1 MWWLLGQEK
10 KKLKLRM
17 KTNKYFISTAIAYT
31 NADPHIGFALE
42 LIQADALARYQRLLE
57 KDIFFV
63 TGTDENALKNVQS
76 AEKAGIEV
84 NKFVEK
90 GAERFRKLTEAL
102 NISKNDFIRTTEVR
116 HIKGA
121 QKFWKACRQD
131 DIYKKK
137 YKGLYCVG
145 CEEFKT
151 QKDLINGLCP
161 EHKVKP
167 EVVEEENYF
176 FKLSKYQ
183 GQLLKLIESGELK
196 ITPGSRKNEILEFI
210 RGGLEDFSISR
221 SKERAKNWGISVPG
235 DDSQIMYVWFDALT
249 NYINALGYGDSDARF
264 KEYWEN
270 GRVVHLVGKGIT
282 RFHAIY
288 WPAMLLSAGLA
299 LPKEIIVHG
308 YVTVDGEK
316 ISKSIGNVVDPFS
329 VVEKYGTDVVRYF
342 LLREIPSGEDGDF
355 SYKKLE
361 ERYSG
366 DLANGLGNLVQRTIT
381 LIDTKLNGELIY
393 KYDLVE
399 KEVKEKT
406 EAIFKNYTENIDS
419 FLLHEAL
426 GRTWDLIGYANKYI
440 DDKKP
445 WAAVKHD
452 EAEFLATM
460 NNVVFI
466 LYNIAWMLVPFL
478 PEIADKIF
486 TILGANRD
494 TKTLENYKF
503 RVQKTP
509 PSSRHGGTSEGRSA
523 GLFPRLQ

>member
-1 MWWLLGQEK
+1 M
-10 KKLKLRM
+10 
-17 KTNKYFISTAIAYT
+17 NKYFISTAIPYV
-31 NADPHIGFALE
+31 NSDPHIGFALE
-42 LIQADALARYQRLLE
+42 LVQADVLARYQRLLK
-57 KDIFFV
+57 KDVFFV
-63 TGTDENALKNVQS
+63 TGTDENALKNVQA
-76 AEKAGIEV
+76 AEKAGV
-84 NKFVEK
+84 DVKKFVDDHGEK
-90 GAERFRKLTEAL
+90 FKKLSEVL
-102 NISKNDFIRTTEVR
+102 NISNNDFIRTTESR
-116 HIKGA
+116 HIKGV
-121 QKFWKACRQD
+121 QKLWKACNPENM
-131 DIYKKK
+131 YKKG
-137 YKGLYCVG
+137 YGGLYCVG

-167 EVVEEENYF
+167 EIVEEENYF

-183 GQLLKLIESGELK
+183 GQLLNLIESDELK

-221 SKERAKNWGISVPG
+221 SRERAKNWGISVPG

-249 NYINALGYGDSDARF
+249 NYINALGYAEDDVRF

-299 LPKEIIVHG
+299 LPREIIVHG

-329 VVEKYGTDVVRYF
+329 VVGKYGVDVVRYF

-361 ERYSG
+361 ERYNG
-366 DLANGLGNLVQRTIT
+366 DLANGLGNLVQRTII

-393 KYDLVE
+393 RYALVE

-406 EAIFKNYTENIDS
+406 EVIFKDYIKNIDN
-419 FLLHEAL
+419 FILHEAL
-426 GRTWDLIGYANKYI
+426 AKVWELISFGDKYL
-440 DDKKP
+440 DDKAP
-445 WAAVKHD
+445 WKVIKYD
-452 EAEFLATM
+452 EAEFLKIM
-460 NNVVFI
+460 NNTLYI
-466 LYNIAWMLVPFL
+466 IYNIAWMLVPFM
-478 PEIADKIF
+478 PETADKIF
-486 TILGANRD
+486 NTMGADREAKSIDNF
-494 TKTLENYKF
+494 KF
-503 RVQKTP
+503 LVKK
-509 PSSRHGGTSEGRSA
+509 SS

>member
-1 MWWLLGQEK
+1 M
-10 KKLKLRM
+10 
-17 KTNKYFISTAIAYT
+17 NKYFMSTAIPYV
-31 NADPHIGFALE
+31 NANPHIGFALE
-42 LIQADALARYQRLLE
+42 LIQGDVLARYQRLLE
-57 KDIFFV
+57 KDVFFV
-63 TGTDENALKNVQS
+63 TGTDENALKNVQA
-76 AEKAGIEV
+76 AEKSGV
-84 NKFVEK
+84 DVKKFVDDHSEK
-90 GAERFRKLTEAL
+90 FKKLSEVL
-102 NISKNDFIRTTEVR
+102 NISNNDFIRTTEDR
-116 HIKGA
+116 HVKGA
-121 QKFWKACRQD
+121 QKLWKACNSE
-131 DIYKKK
+131 DIYKKG

-183 GQLLKLIESGELK
+183 EQLLKLIESGELK

-270 GRVVHLVGKGIT
+270 GRVTHLVGKGIT

-361 ERYSG
+361 ERYNG

-381 LIDTKLNGELIY
+381 LIDGNLSGELIY
-393 KYDLVE
+393 KYDLVK
-399 KEVKEKT
+399 KEVKERT
-406 EAIFKNYTENIDS
+406 AEFFKNYTENIDN

-452 EAEFLATM
+452 EAEFLVIM
-460 NNVVFI
+460 NNAVFI
-466 LYNIAWMLVPFL
+466 LYNIAWMLVPFM
-478 PEIADKIF
+478 PETADKIF
-486 TILGANRD
+486 RAIGADREVV
-494 TKTLENYKF
+494 LPGNYKF
-503 RVQKTP
+503 RILKGEV
-509 PSSRHGGTSEGRSA
+509 
-523 GLFPRLQ
+523 LFPRLK